1 MVMGTAEICT
11 VADVIFIIEGT
22 AINGAYLND
31 MKTNY
36 IIPTLEYFNQGSIE
50 ERDYVCESTSALY
63 GVVIYHAADRL
74 PSPCTDIYGPYS
86 NPHRVLQVLDKLEL
100 IGGRGESY
108 ANVAEGFAASLVC
121 LDDLQ
126 LRRENGANPQKHCI
140 LICNSPP
147 YLMPVI
153 ENQSYTGNTAEQ
165 LASIFNEKNVHLSII
180 SPRKIPLMFKLF
192 EKAGGDLSAS
202 QTKNYAK
209 DPRHLVLLKG
219 FSLPSLKERPVSP
232 TANAAQHNLNVATL
246 SSPIPSHGS
255 PMSATAP
262 PQPPQPNQPPPPIM
276 PGATGVPGVAGVAPT
291 PAAPGAVRGF
301 APPAYGRPGTWR
313 GPMMPPVQRPPNYAS
328 QPGSALIEQL
338 TRPPSAMG
346 PQFTNAAA
354 GLSGT
359 TLNAPTPPQQLPPQQ
374 VPPNQ
379 PQPSMRMLGTA
390 GVIGQPVTIV
400 QSQQPN
406 VLAPNQQGLMPQQPG
421 VMQPT
426 NVGLMGQ
433 GPPQATVMQTP
444 QAPGLQQAQPQ
455 PQGSRERQTIWSGIL
470 EWIEKKSPGDSQK
483 LTRHVPC
490 QVSANYKDGGEPELK
505 ADSWPQKLIMQ
516 LMPKQLIGNIG
527 GAYLKNS
534 KSVLFHPQPCDA
546 LESLTKVMSSGFAG
560 CVHFTSTGSP
570 QCDIKVLILLYT
582 SEKRA
587 YLGFIPNDQ
596 VAFVDR
602 LRKVIQHQKSTHALN
617 RQAPQGGQ
625 PGPAGG
631 MGGPQV
637 PPTSQGPI
645 GAMLQQ
651 PPQQQQPLGA
661 SLGVG
666 QGTGPMLSTGISG
679 EPQQQQQQG
688 SNQGQFN
695 NHLVEARQENLFKI
709 QRLQQTLEAAQQQE
723 LQYKNQLEVT
733 SNYYSQ
739 IMKMQQQM
747 QDNVGIQR
755 HGQAPQDQFKAQIEE
770 QQKQLRAQIQ
780 QLQHQQQQQQQ
791 QQQQAQ
797 QQQQQQVRG
806 LAPQQQ
812 PGAAQQRM
820 MRPPISNN
828 QLRHLL
834 QGPQPQYRMTM
845 GQQQMVR
852 AGIPQPQGQQMNPQQ
867 QQFEDVSSYD
877 FLS

>member
-1 MVMGTAEICT
+1 MVMGTSEICSI
-11 VADVIFIIEGT
+11 ADVIFIIEGT

-36 IIPTLEYFNQGSIE
+36 IIPTLEYFNQGSLE

-63 GVVIYHAADRL
+63 GVIIYHAADRL
-74 PSPCTDIYGPYS
+74 PSSCTDIYGPYS
-86 NPHRVLQVLDKLEL
+86 NPHRVLQVLEKIEL
-100 IGGRGESY
+100 IGGRGESH

-147 YLMPVI
+147 YMMPVI
-153 ENQSYTGNTAEQ
+153 ENQSYIGNTAEQ
-165 LASIFNEKNVHLSII
+165 LATIFSEKNVHLSII

-192 EKAGGDLSAS
+192 EKAGGDLTTS

-232 TANAAQHNLNVATL
+232 TSASAAAQHNLNVQL
-246 SSPIPSHGS
+246 SSPLPSHGS
-255 PMSATAP
+255 PMSTPAQ
-262 PQPPQPNQPPPPIM
+262 PQPPQPNQAAPTILQ
-276 PGATGVPGVAGVAPT
+276 GAPVVAGV
-291 PAAPGAVRGF
+291 PAAAAAPRGF
-301 APPAYGRPGTWR
+301 PPAYAPGRPTWR
-313 GPMMPPVQRPPNYAS
+313 LTTMHQSVPRAPNYPT

-338 TRPPSAMG
+338 TRPPSIT
-346 PQFTNAAA
+346 PQFNNT
-354 GLSGT
+354 T
-359 TLNAPTPPQQLPPQQ
+359 TLGATGLNSQAPQQPQMPPQQQQ
-374 VPPNQ
+374 AAQ
-379 PQPSMRMLGTA
+379 PMQRILGTP
-390 GVIGQPVTIV
+390 GVIGQQVAIV
-400 QSQQPN
+400 QPQPPN
-406 VLAPNQQGLMPQQPG
+406 VMPQNQQGLLPQQTG
-421 VMQPT
+421 VMQQT
-426 NVGLMGQ
+426 NLQPGLMGQ
-433 GPPQATVMQTP
+433 SQSQAGVMQVQP
-444 QAPGLQQAQPQ
+444 VAPMQQAQASQ
-455 PQGSRERQTIWSGIL
+455 QQGQRERQTIWQGIL
-470 EWIEKKSPGDSQK
+470 EWLEKKAPGDSQK
-483 LTRHVPC
+483 MTRHVPC
-490 QVSANYKDGGEPELK
+490 QVSTNYKEGGEPELK

-534 KSVLFHPQPCDA
+534 KSVLFHPQACDA
-546 LESLTKVMSSGFAG
+546 LESLTKVMSTGYAG
-560 CVHFTSTGSP
+560 CVHFTSTP

-617 RQAPQGGQ
+617 RQGGAQTGQ
-625 PGPAGG
+625 PIPGG
-631 MGGPQV
+631 GLAGPQV
-637 PPTSQGPI
+637 PPTSQAQLGT
-645 GAMLQQ
+645 MLQQ
-651 PPQQQQPLGA
+651 QQPQQQQQPIGA
-661 SLGVG
+661 ALVG
-666 QGTGPMLSTGISG
+666 QTSSMLSATGMQG
-679 EPQQQQQQG
+679 EANQQQG
-688 SNQGQFN
+688 SNQGGQFN
-695 NHLVEARQENLFKI
+695 THLVEARQENLFKI

-739 IMKMQQQM
+739 IMNQMKLQQM
-747 QDNVGIQR
+747 QENVGLQQV
-755 HGQAPQDQFKAQIEE
+755 GQPQDQFKSQLEQE
-770 QQKQLRAQIQ
+770 QQKQLRAQLQQ
-780 QLQHQQQQQQQ
+780 QLQQ
-791 QQQQAQ
+791 Q

-812 PGAAQQRM
+812 PNTAQQRM

-834 QGPQPQYRMTM
+834 QGPQPQYRMNM

-852 AGIPQPQGQQMNPQQ
+852 AGLPQAQPGQQMNSQQ
-867 QQFEDVSSYD
+867 QQFDDVASYD